1 MITPRFVPSCS
12 PALLQGLGDLAR
24 QHGCHVQSHISESL
38 DNDAF
43 VSQLHPEVLLATYPD
58 FRILTKICH
67 PDNVYQGRLSSVVT

>member
-24 QHGCHVQSHISESL
+24 KHGCHVQSHISESL

-43 VSQLHPEVLLATYPD
+43 VSQLHPEVLPSTYPD
-58 FRILTKICH
+58 FRTLTQNCH